1 MSVGQT
7 CDGKLYWESS
17 REHYETLQPNTTEK
31 WHDIDVDDDGRRQ
44 QQQQNATTTPA
55 INVFGI
61 CALSV
66 RLQPNTCHF
75 IKAKIK
81 TLHEYYFN
89 AYLNWNINSFCIA
102 SAYVHKYTR
111 ASIPMAGMGAARR
124 TQNGQHQQQQLK
136 WNMFLFCR
144 RGSHSRLTRRNYF
157 AIALSE
163 NYSMGNMS
171 GSAHNNYDHFP

>member
-1 MSVGQT
+1 MSIVGEQRNE
-7 CDGKLYWESS
+7 CLGKHVMENCIGKAAANITQHCNQNV
-17 REHYETLQPNTTEK
+17 REK
-31 WHDIDVDDDGRRQ
+31 RHDIDVDDDGRRQ
-44 QQQQNATTTPA
+44 QQQPNATTTPA

-81 TLHEYYFN
+81 TLYEYYFN

-111 ASIPMAGMGAARR
+111 ASI
-124 TQNGQHQQQQLK
+124 QCQQQQQLK
-136 WNMFLFCR
+136 WNMLLFCR
-144 RGSHSRLTRRNYF
+144 PWQPFEADAS
-157 AIALSE
+157 
-163 NYSMGNMS
+163 
-171 GSAHNNYDHFP
+171 